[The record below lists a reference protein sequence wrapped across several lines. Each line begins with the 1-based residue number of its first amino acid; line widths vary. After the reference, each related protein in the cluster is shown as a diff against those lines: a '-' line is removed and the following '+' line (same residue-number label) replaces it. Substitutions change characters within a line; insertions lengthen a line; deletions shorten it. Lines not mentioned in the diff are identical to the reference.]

1 MLSDL
6 DSLKQAILTAQERTG
21 RVAADPDAIRMDLQD
36 AVMDELRAWRNYA
49 EALEKKTS
57 PSPALKCAVCTMV
70 KTGVPFDA
78 VTVRGGTAV
87 CEHHQTYAS
96 DDTVTAVY
104 RDLPV
109 SGGATQYQTDA
120 DFEEESW

>member
-6 DSLKQAILTAQERTG
+6 DSLKQAILAAQERTG

-57 PSPALKCAVCTMV
+57 PSPVMKCAVCIMV
-70 KTGVPFDA
+70 KEGEPFDA
-78 VTVRGGTAV
+78 ITVYGGTAV
-87 CEHHQTYAS
+87 CEHHRSYAH
-96 DDTVTAVY
+96 DDNVKRAY
-104 RDLPV
+104 ADLYV
-109 SGGATQYQTDA
+109 HGGGIQYQTDA
-120 DFEEESW
+120 DFKEES